1 MKEKLSAFLQKGKW
15 LRSALF
21 TVVLIAIIIAVYDGI
36 IIGLNKANI
45 TDIDLTSEKLYS
57 LSQESKDKIKS
68 ISQDTKIILY
78 GMSKY
83 PEVETYANLYAKQNE
98 HITYEILEDVNT
110 RSDLK
115 LVYGLG
121 SSTDKL
127 IIIECG
133 EKQKALTTNDL
144 YSYDYST
151 YENVDITEQSLTNA
165 ILAVN
170 LEKTPKIYI
179 ATDHEYYK
187 DQYTIATEYLTN
199 EANDVSNLNIITN
212 GGIPADCDTLIIPT
226 LSEDFSEFEKNE
238 ILAYINNGGKLMILA
253 DPNFGKISLPNFDE
267 VLSVYGVSMSQGEIF
282 ETNSSNMISGYADMI
297 IPDVNTESEIT
308 RYISTDGAVVFM
320 GAGKISS
327 VSSEELENLN
337 VTKTDLVTAKSSA
350 FLRNTYNTETV
361 DKLDTDEDAGG
372 AVLGTLL
379 TKKITKEDGTEV
391 NSELILYSSS
401 IFASDLAVT
410 LYGTNSNSSSQVL
423 GIMFYNNK
431 DLLVNSVSYL
441 TQRTDNITIRKDQG
455 TVYTFT
461 ATQTEKNVIVGI
473 IVALPIIII
482 LTGII
487 VWQVRRR
494 KK

>member
-115 LVYGLG
+115 LAYGLG

-187 DQYTIATEYLTN
+187 DQYTIAT
-199 EANDVSNLNIITN
+199 
-212 GGIPADCDTLIIPT
+212 
-226 LSEDFSEFEKNE
+226 
-238 ILAYINNGGKLMILA
+238 
-253 DPNFGKISLPNFDE
+253 
-267 VLSVYGVSMSQGEIF
+267 
-282 ETNSSNMISGYADMI
+282 
-297 IPDVNTESEIT
+297 
-308 RYISTDGAVVFM
+308 
-320 GAGKISS
+320 
-327 VSSEELENLN
+327 
-337 VTKTDLVTAKSSA
+337 
-350 FLRNTYNTETV
+350 
-361 DKLDTDEDAGG
+361 
-372 AVLGTLL
+372 
-379 TKKITKEDGTEV
+379 
-391 NSELILYSSS
+391 
-401 IFASDLAVT
+401 
-410 LYGTNSNSSSQVL
+410 
-423 GIMFYNNK
+423 
-431 DLLVNSVSYL
+431 
-441 TQRTDNITIRKDQG
+441 
-455 TVYTFT
+455 
-461 ATQTEKNVIVGI
+461 
-473 IVALPIIII
+473 
-482 LTGII
+482 
-487 VWQVRRR
+487 
-494 KK
+494 